1 MNMKYNIKAF
11 LLTEIKQTEG
21 ILVWCK
27 GPICYRASS
36 RKLKFLF
43 PWNVKKI
50 VFKNIESFPVSFWG
64 IRGSQKL
71 NVEDISNKVFRWNS
85 GEQWSDIANHSA
97 LDDFDDNDIK
107 SHLNELV
114 SSEIIPLR
122 NVINETGISYNVP
135 AIINLKKE
143 VIPNSILTQK
153 K

>member
-1 MNMKYNIKAF
+1 MKYNIKAF
-11 LLTEIKQTEG
+11 SLTEINQTEE

-27 GPICYRASS
+27 GPICYRASDGE
-36 RKLKFLF
+36 LKFIF

-64 IRGSQKL
+64 ISGSQKL
-71 NVEDISNKVFRWNS
+71 NVEDISNNVLRWNS
-85 GEQWSDIANHSA
+85 GEEWSDIINHSA
-97 LDDFDDNDIK
+97 LDDFDDNDVK

-114 SSEIIPLR
+114 ISEIIPLR
-122 NVINETGISYNVP
+122 NIINETVIRYNVP
-135 AIINLKKE
+135 KIIDLKKE